1 MLKKA
6 KLHSFWNIQTIK
18 VGTHSSLTSELTSV
32 NVAVNPL
39 IHVKKNCKS
48 VNLTYYFSSFSNF
61 MILVDYDIIYYFSL
75 IFCKMLYIES
85 RLRFTY

>member
-6 KLHSFWNIQTIK
+6 KLHSFWHIQTIK

-39 IHVKKNCKS
+39 INVKKNCKS
-48 VNLTYYFSSFSNF
+48 VNLTYHFPSFSNF
-61 MILVDYDIIYYFSL
+61 IILVDYYIIYYFFSDFL
-75 IFCKMLYIES
+75 QNFIY
-85 RLRFTY
+85 

>member
-32 NVAVNPL
+32 NVALNPL
-39 IHVKKNCKS
+39 IHVKKKI
-48 VNLTYYFSSFSNF
+48 VNP
-61 MILVDYDIIYYFSL
+61 
-75 IFCKMLYIES
+75 
-85 RLRFTY
+85 